1 MIFWAFMSMIKE
13 TPMDKQT
20 YYDVYLVILSAKV
33 KLMQAMIDIG

>member
-20 YYDVYLVILSAKV
+20 YYEVYVVRTKV